1 MSTVSVRG
9 KLIVGKFSKVSGSK
23 VREMRL
29 SDGTFLGFIEKLDE
43 GGYRIIRADGKSR
56 VKPLLEEAYRSIARS
71 N

>member
-1 MSTVSVRG
+1 MSNITIRG
-9 KLIVGKFSKVSGSK
+9 KVIVGKFSKVSGSK

-43 GGYRIIRADGKSR
+43 GGYRIIRKDGKSR
-56 VKPLLEEAYRSIARS
+56 VKPLLEDAYRSIARS